1 MNNKFKIYTL
11 GCKVNQYDS
20 MNLSRLLCQASLKAV
35 NNGAD
40 VAIINSCAV
49 TKTAISKG
57 QRMINKAKKENPRA
71 KIILMGCW
79 SQVYDKEIN
88 QSQIDLMWG
97 VGKHQELV
105 EKILGRLLKSEP
117 SSLCSKTIDRIVH
130 SDKSRYFIKIQD
142 GCEQFCSYCI
152 IPYARGKLKS
162 RSENEILQEIKQV
175 VKAGYREVVLCGIHS
190 GLYKSKTKINLSSLL
205 KEIIK
210 IPKLG
215 RVRLSSI
222 EVTDVSDELINLIL
236 VNNKICNHL
245 HIPLQSG
252 NDKILKLM
260 NRPYDKKF
268 FVSKIRQI
276 RRLIPNI
283 ALTTDVIVGF
293 PRETKKDFKD
303 TCDFI
308 KLVGFSRLHVFPFSA
323 HEKTPASKLSH
334 QLNKREKLDRANKLR
349 KIGYQLTKKYNDSLK
364 TKEQNIIVEK
374 VERNEIRGLNQY
386 YFQVLCDKKNIIEA
400 KEGIEVGKIIKIGF

>member
-20 MNLSRLLCQASLKAV
+20 MKLSRLLYQASLKAV

-40 VAIINSCAV
+40 IAIINSCAV

-57 QRMINKAKKENPRA
+57 QRMINKAKKENPKA

-79 SQVYDKEIN
+79 PQVYDKEIN
-88 QSQIDLMWG
+88 QDQIDLMWG
-97 VGKHQELV
+97 VGKHQKLV
-105 EKILGRLLKSEP
+105 KKILNSLLKIES
-117 SSLCSKTIDRIVH
+117 SSLCLKTVDRLVYG
-130 SDKSRYFIKIQD
+130 DKSRYFIKIQD

-152 IPYARGKLKS
+152 IPYTRGKLKS
-162 RSENEILQEIKQV
+162 RNENEILREIKQV
-175 VKAGYREVVLCGIHS
+175 VKVGYREVVLCGIHL
-190 GLYKSKTKINLSSLL
+190 GLYKSKANINLVDLL

-222 EVTDVSDELINLIL
+222 EVTDVSDELINLISIS
-236 VNNKICNHL
+236 NKICNHF

-260 NRPYDKKF
+260 NRPYDTTF
-268 FVSKIRQI
+268 FVNRIKKIKQV
-276 RRLIPNI
+276 IPDI

-293 PRETKKDFKD
+293 PGEAKKDFKD

-323 HEKTPASKLSH
+323 HEKTPASKLLH
-334 QLNKREKLDRANKLR
+334 QLNKQEKLDRANKLR
-349 KIGYQLTKKYNDSLK
+349 KIGYQLTEKYNDSLK
-364 TKEQNIIVEK
+364 IKEQDIIVETAEK
-374 VERNEIRGLNQY
+374 NEIRGLNQY
-386 YFQVLCDKKNIIEA
+386 YFQILCDKKNIIEA
-400 KEGIEVGKIIKIGF
+400 KEGIGVGKIVKISF